1 VRNGDVGNLG
11 ISGARLIRLAAPLM
25 VACLAPSLL
34 TGCFQPLYG
43 AHPTAA
49 GPSIRE
55 QMRSVDVAQIA
66 AANGTPES
74 RLAVNVREALM
85 FGLGADNKPINP
97 RYRLVVRM
105 NSTRLTVV
113 VDLTSSRPEV
123 ENFGINAQFQL
134 IDLQTNKTVVS
145 DQTFSRVSYDI
156 PGEEQRFAQARGLRD
171 AENRA
176 ATEIADSIK
185 NRLASY
191 FVAGS

>member
-1 VRNGDVGNLG
+1 MWWLEMRKGNLG
-11 ISGARLIRLAAPLM
+11 ARLVRLAAPLM
-25 VACLAPSLL
+25 VGCLAACLL

-43 AHPTAA
+43 EHSFGN

-55 QMRSVDVAQIA
+55 QMRTIDVAQIS

-74 RLAVNVREALM
+74 RLAVNVRESLL
-85 FGLGADNKPINP
+85 FGMTAENKPVQP

-105 NSTRLTVV
+105 SSTRLTVV

-123 ENFGINAQFQL
+123 ENYGLNATFQL
-134 IDLQTNKTVVS
+134 IDLQTNKIVLQ

-176 ATEIADSIK
+176 AEEIAQSIK
-185 NRLASY
+185 TRLASY
-191 FVAGS
+191 FVAGT

>member
-1 VRNGDVGNLG
+1 LEIPR
-11 ISGARLIRLAAPLM
+11 ARLIRLAAPL
-25 VACLAPSLL
+25 VGACLAACLL

-43 AHPTAA
+43 EHSFGN
-49 GPSIRE
+49 GPNIRD
-55 QMRSVDVAQIA
+55 QMRTIDVAQIA

-74 RLAVNVREALM
+74 RLAVNVREALL
-85 FGLGADNKPINP
+85 FGMTAENKPVKP
-97 RYRLVVRM
+97 RYRLVVRI

-123 ENFGINAQFQL
+123 ENYGINATFQL
-134 IDLQTNKTVVS
+134 IDLGTNKVVLT

-176 ATEIADSIK
+176 ATEISESIK
-185 NRLASY
+185 NRLASF
-191 FVAGS
+191 FVAGT

>member
-1 VRNGDVGNLG
+1 MWWLEMRKGTL
-11 ISGARLIRLAAPLM
+11 GARLIRLAVPLM
-25 VACLAPSLL
+25 AAGLL

-43 AHPTAA
+43 QHTYGN
-49 GPSIRE
+49 GPNVRD
-55 QMRSVDVAQIA
+55 QMRTVDVAQIA

-74 RLAVNVREALM
+74 RLAVNVRESLL
-85 FGLGADNKPINP
+85 FGMTAENKPINP

-105 NSTRLTVV
+105 QSTRLTVV

-123 ENFGINAQFQL
+123 ENYGINAQFQL
-134 IDLQTNKTVVS
+134 IDLQTNKVVVN

-176 ATEIADSIK
+176 AEQIADSIRS
-185 NRLASY
+185 RLASF
-191 FVAGS
+191 FVAGT

>member
-1 VRNGDVGNLG
+1 MWWLEMRRGNLG
-11 ISGARLIRLAAPLM
+11 FSGVRLVRLAVPFMA
-25 VACLAPSLL
+25 ACLL

-43 AHPTAA
+43 AHSFGN
-49 GPSIRE
+49 GPNIRD
-55 QMRSVDVAQIA
+55 QMRTVDVAQIA

-74 RLAVNVREALM
+74 RLAVNVRESLL
-85 FGLGADNKPINP
+85 FGLTAENKPVNP

-105 NSTRLTVV
+105 QSTRLTVV

-123 ENFGINAQFQL
+123 ENYGINAQFQL
-134 IDLQTNKTVVS
+134 IDLQTNKVVVN

-176 ATEIADSIK
+176 AEQIADSIRS
-185 NRLASY
+185 RLASF
-191 FVAGS
+191 FVAGT

>member
-1 VRNGDVGNLG
+1 LG
-11 ISGARLIRLAAPLM
+11 ISGARLIRLVAPLIGASM
-25 VACLAPSLL
+25 AACLL

-43 AHPTAA
+43 EHSFGN
-49 GPSIRE
+49 GPNIRD
-55 QMRSVDVAQIA
+55 QMRAVDVAQIA

-85 FGLGADNKPINP
+85 FGMTAENKPVNP

-105 NSTRLTVV
+105 NSVRLSVV

-123 ENFGINAQFQL
+123 ENYGINAQFQL
-134 IDLQTNKTVVS
+134 IDLQTNKVVVA

-176 ATEIADSIK
+176 ADQIADSIK
-185 NRLASY
+185 TRLASY
-191 FVAGS
+191 FVAGT

>member
-1 VRNGDVGNLG
+1 
-11 ISGARLIRLAAPLM
+11 M
-25 VACLAPSLL
+25 VACLAPCLL

-43 AHPTAA
+43 AHSTDG
-49 GPSIRE
+49 GPSIRDK
-55 QMRSVDVAQIA
+55 MHAVDVAQIA

-85 FGLGADNKPINP
+85 FGMSADNKPVNP
-97 RYRLVVRM
+97 RYRLVVHM
-105 NSTRLTVV
+105 TSARLTVV
-113 VDLTSSRPEV
+113 VDLTSARPEV

-134 IDLQTNKTVVS
+134 IDLQTNKVVVN
-145 DQTFSRVSYDI
+145 DQTFTRVSYDI

-176 ATEIADSIK
+176 AEQIADSIK